1 MHTHACAQVVP
12 KKHLREF
19 DGHELGLQEFD
30 GRGQRPRGR
39 KAATAARD
47 SLAAG
52 REERQRPRAEE
63 EESAKEEFKGRPE
76 EVRKKWIHEA
86 AHVSE
91 NVDWKC

>member
-1 MHTHACAQVVP
+1 MEESSEGDSEP
-12 KKHLREF
+12 E
-19 DGHELGLQEFD
+19 
-30 GRGQRPRGR
+30 
-39 KAATAARD
+39 KA
-47 SLAAG
+47 SESEKG
-52 REERQRPRAEE
+52 SEPEE